1 MKSFFKVLI
10 AFLCVVAVGATGTA
24 VYFAMKCDKC
34 NVQCEDND
42 LTDDALK
49 VVLSE
54 SEMKQKAKELMEL
67 YMNPVIGTFEGE
79 YHDDIKTLLLIKLS
93 DDSAKSVDCEARY
106 KGVAEYYEGI
116 GYEVEKPERY
126 SKYNELLGYMC
137 TSQSKYYDAKVLK
150 EKSLELFGK
159 DILSKNDI
167 ADGYGSSY
175 DYIEK
180 EDAYI
185 FLTGDGTG
193 PRGHE
198 YAITSSSFLNN
209 QFKINFIFHD
219 SEANHD
225 SEDDYKQ
232 YEIVFDVNLD
242 GKYVFNNLKEI
253 EDFKFVY

>member
-34 NVQCEDND
+34 NEQCENTD
-42 LTDDALK
+42 LTDDTDK
-49 VVLSE
+49 VILSD
-54 SEMKQKAKELMEL
+54 SEMNQKAKELMEL
-67 YMNPVIGTFEGE
+67 YIKPVLAPFEGE

-93 DDSAKSVDCEARY
+93 DDSAESVDCKARY
-106 KGVAEYYEGI
+106 ENTAEYYDGI
-116 GYEVEKPERY
+116 GYEVEKPERH
-126 SKYNELLGYMC
+126 SKYNELLGSMC
-137 TSQSKYYDAKVLK
+137 TSESKYYNAKMLR

-159 DILSKNDI
+159 DVLAKSDI

-185 FLTGDGTG
+185 FLTSDGSG

-198 YAITSSSFLNN
+198 YAITSSSFENN
-209 QFKINFIFHD
+209 QFKISFIFHHGEVDPD
-219 SEANHD
+219 SKE
-225 SEDDYKQ
+225 DYKQ
-232 YEIVFDVNLD
+232 YEIAFDITAD
-242 GKYVFNNLKEI
+242 GKYIFNNLKEI